1 MGQEKKRSCIWV
13 AFNPVLSD
21 NIWYKQAGLG
31 IKEVVIDELVGRG
44 VDLSFF
50 ERRGEMFDI
59 DLSYDDEVTKI
70 EIL

>member
-1 MGQEKKRSCIWV
+1 MGQEKKRSCILV
-13 AFNPVLSD
+13 AFNPTLSD
-21 NIWYKQAGLG
+21 NVWYKQAGLG
-31 IKEVVIDELVGRG
+31 IKEVHIDELVGRG

-59 DLSYDDEVTKI
+59 DLSYGGKVTKI